1 MASEGTR
8 ADSGSGPDS
17 SHMDPNWCRTSK
29 GHIKRPMNAFML
41 WSQIERR
48 KVTQRWPDMHNA
60 EISKRLGRW
69 WKLLPDCKKRPFVQ
83 EAERLRREHMVIYP
97 DYKYRPRKKSKMSTV
112 SRASEKS
119 PNNSCTFKTI
129 SDQHALS
136 SWSTSSEAKSSEQ
149 NGGEQPT
156 DLVWTAAPVLHSQ
169 HQQVCQLGNHPDVPD
184 MLHYGLLQSGG
195 PVDSWSLTSISGSSS
210 ALRSLNSSEDLLQF
224 NAGSSSDP
232 GAELQGGCTLD
243 KEHDSIHHSS
253 MGHFDFSDCCML
265 EMDELISD
273 LVFKY

>member
-1 MASEGTR
+1 MLSVQKWLDKLKYHVAIQEKKN
-8 ADSGSGPDS
+8 GSGPDS

-136 SWSTSSEAKSSEQ
+136 SWSTSSEAKSR
-149 NGGEQPT
+149 
-156 DLVWTAAPVLHSQ
+156 
-169 HQQVCQLGNHPDVPD
+169 
-184 MLHYGLLQSGG
+184 

-273 LVFKY
+273 LVVQSTEAT